1 MKKRLF
7 NFESKHQRLL
17 SWGAFLWRLFIHFV
31 AASSFIGV
39 SLFAGMIGYHH
50 FENMAWIDAF
60 ANAAMIL
67 SGMGPLSPLN
77 TWNGKLFAGFYAL
90 YSGLAVIVAMGII
103 LGPVVHRMLHRFHL
117 QSVNED

>member
-7 NFESKHQRLL
+7 HYEARHRPLL
-17 SWGAFLWRLFIHFV
+17 SRAAFFWRLTVHFV
-31 AASSFIGV
+31 AASLFIGG
-39 SLFAGMIGYHH
+39 SLLGGMIGYRY
-50 FENMAWIDAF
+50 FERMSWIDAF

-67 SGMGPLSPLN
+67 SGMGPLTSLQ
-77 TWNGKLFAGFYAL
+77 TWGGKLFAGFYAL

-117 QSVNED
+117 ESEKDD

>member
-7 NFESKHQRLL
+7 HFESRQQGLL
-17 SWGAFLWRLFIHFV
+17 SWGAFLWRLFTHFV

-39 SLFAGMIGYHH
+39 SLLVGMMGYHH

-67 SGMGPLSPLN
+67 SGMGPLTPLS
-77 TWNGKLFAGFYAL
+77 TWNGKLFAGIYAL